1 MRNLCITN
9 TFFEGKPQHHVSYK
23 HPQSHRGRQLG
34 CPIRPTLSPAFS
46 LYPLPPYYAIWHAT
60 YAQAWF
66 DQVTTRRRSL
76 PNVLST
82 LSYHS
87 ADCDTDHTLV
97 YSRVRLQ
104 PKKLKTSSPHKQC
117 QDCWLWAS
125 AQIPGG
131 PRESLEHPWAKMPL
145 PDGTSRGRPSSL
157 RPCQPSAERRGPVT
171 TGLTP
176 VHRSWSPFL
185 RSNDKPSWTSKRT
198 TWENS
203 NNTPRCPQC
212 NSEHCQTLDSLWPLK
227 PLFENDEC

>member
-1 MRNLCITN
+1 MPFDTPR
-9 TFFEGKPQHHVSYK
+9 
-23 HPQSHRGRQLG
+23 
-34 CPIRPTLSPAFS
+34 TLK
-46 LYPLPPYYAIWHAT
+46 L
-60 YAQAWF
+60 
-66 DQVTTRRRSL
+66 DQVTTRRRSP

-104 PKKLKTSSPHKQC
+104 PKKLKTSSPINNARTADSERQRKYPGV
-117 QDCWLWAS
+117 LEKAS
-125 AQIPGG
+125 
-131 PRESLEHPWAKMPL
+131 STPWAKMPL

-185 RSNDKPSWTSKRT
+185 RSNDKPS
-198 TWENS
+198 
-203 NNTPRCPQC
+203 
-212 NSEHCQTLDSLWPLK
+212 
-227 PLFENDEC
+227 

>member
-1 MRNLCITN
+1 MWFPLLELCSIRNLCITN

-34 CPIRPTLSPAFS
+34 CPIRPTLSPAFTF
-46 LYPLPPYYAIWHAT
+46 YPLPPIMP
-60 YAQAWF
+60 F
-66 DQVTTRRRSL
+66 DTPRTLKLDKVTTRRRSL

-131 PRESLEHPWAKMPL
+131 PRESLEHPLGQDA
-145 PDGTSRGRPSSL
+145 TSGWY
-157 RPCQPSAERRGPVT
+157 V
-171 TGLTP
+171 
-176 VHRSWSPFL
+176 
-185 RSNDKPSWTSKRT
+185 
-198 TWENS
+198 
-203 NNTPRCPQC
+203 
-212 NSEHCQTLDSLWPLK
+212 
-227 PLFENDEC
+227 